1 MRDKPRDSAVARIA
15 AGQLGVITAAQL
27 RVAGVDADATTRRV
41 RAGRL
46 HRIHRGVYA
55 VGHPRVS
62 LEARCLAAALA
73 CGERAAVSH
82 ASAAYLWGL
91 VPSLAFPIDVTVP
104 GRSGRGTRRGIRAH
118 SSSLLDRGQ
127 VTTRGSIPL
136 TRPARTLRDLK
147 RTAEREVHLRAARR
161 AIDLRLIEPGGSN
174 ADELTRSELE
184 RRFLALCRRHRL
196 PAPEVNARVGSDEV
210 DFLWRDRAVIA
221 ETDGFRFHGDRVSFE
236 ADRARDAALQ
246 SLGFRVLRFTYRQV
260 AESPRDVAAALRR
273 VLC

>member
-1 MRDKPRDSAVARIA
+1 MRDKPRDSAVARLA
-15 AGQLGVITAAQL
+15 AGQLGLITAAQL
-27 RVAGVDADATTRRV
+27 RAAGVDADATARRV

-46 HRIHRGVYA
+46 HRLHRGVYA

-73 CGERAAVSH
+73 CGRRAVVSH

-91 VPSLAFPIDVTVP
+91 LPSLPVTIDVTVP
-104 GRSGRGTRRGIRAH
+104 GHGGRGTRRGIRAH

-127 VTTRGSIPL
+127 VTTRGLIPL

-161 AIDLRLIEPGGSN
+161 AIDLRLIEPGGST
-174 ADELTRSELE
+174 AEELTRSELE

-196 PAPEVNARVGSDEV
+196 RAPEVNARVGSYEV
-210 DFLWRDRAVIA
+210 DFLWRDWAVVA
-221 ETDGFRFHGDRVSFE
+221 ETDGFRFHGDRESFE

-273 VLC
+273 VLG